1 MNKKR
6 STLRKHTMLVL
17 SALALVLS
25 VHADSPRDRTM
36 RRLREVAESDS
47 FYWAWTHPWLDV
59 WDSKGDASHAVTGAD
74 GKVAPQATAEVRLTS
89 VYQKYSGGKRPLIA
103 YSDLAGLVGTW
114 HSPRYYETNR
124 ASLTAAIRRYWREL
138 GGVMV
143 FSWHMDQ
150 PYCTNGFKAASY
162 RFKSTGEDRNVI
174 RQILDG
180 TGGPCGTDTLEKKD
194 HRPPCANPREWYMRQ
209 LKDVATFLKGLVD
222 EETGERIPVILR
234 YGHECDGDWFWWGR
248 TWCTADEFRRFSRMT
263 ADYLRKECGEDQI
276 LFAYTP
282 DRTWKEFGKEGD
294 ADNTFLA
301 YYPGDAYVD
310 ILGLDDY
317 SIGNGD
323 DRKVE
328 SNFNETVRK
337 LRLMT
342 DFARDR
348 GKVVCISEAGGNRKR
363 DDFWQWLY
371 RAATAD
377 GVKVAFADT
386 WSGEWG
392 TLPATPASEKDELVF
407 ARRPETLMEG
417 SDKGFRE
424 VPAARTFN
432 ADVMQEARRARQ
444 GRLP

>member
-1 MNKKR
+1 
-6 STLRKHTMLVL
+6 
-17 SALALVLS
+17 
-25 VHADSPRDRTM
+25 
-36 RRLREVAESDS
+36 
-47 FYWAWTHPWLDV
+47 
-59 WDSKGDASHAVTGAD
+59 
-74 GKVAPQATAEVRLTS
+74 
-89 VYQKYSGGKRPLIA
+89 
-103 YSDLAGLVGTW
+103 
-114 HSPRYYETNR
+114 
-124 ASLTAAIRRYWREL
+124 
-138 GGVMV
+138 
-143 FSWHMDQ
+143 
-150 PYCTNGFKAASY
+150 
-162 RFKSTGEDRNVI
+162 
-174 RQILDG
+174 
-180 TGGPCGTDTLEKKD
+180 
-194 HRPPCANPREWYMRQ
+194 MRQ
-209 LKDVATFLKGLVD
+209 LKDVATFFKGLVD

-234 YGHECDGDWFWWGR
+234 YGHECDGSWFWWGR
-248 TWCTADEFRRFSRMT
+248 SWCTADEFRRFSRMT
-263 ADYLRKECGEDQI
+263 ADYLRRECGDEQI

-282 DRTWKEFGKEGD
+282 DRTWKEFCKEGD

-342 DFARDR
+342 DFAMDR

-432 ADVMQEARRARQ
+432 ADVLQEARCARQ
-444 GRLP
+444 GRFPQLVSGRRVCGHRRLRRLFDRQGQGRQRGEDDDGGNRAAADGLGLRPGARPLMLASLERP